1 MNPVPSSPVVTERL
15 PPAMDILSITT
26 SIVTLLDL
34 TKVLVKY
41 GNDFYKA
48 KEGREQEAAKLQR
61 LDGLIDVVA
70 RRLKAAQQE
79 PADRWHKVL
88 LDKLD
93 AKRNGHSPLKRLEEV
108 TNALEIELRSG
119 QKTRVRDRVFRHWK
133 KKEIDAQFAEI
144 SKCWDDIS
152 IFLHQGHYELSEE
165 QHRIQNEQY
174 TLQKNQYDL
183 QKDQHTLLSG
193 HDNLRKDHMGISK
206 LTNERVEKMQG
217 QFDALNGTLS
227 RQEEERTQ
235 RRLKKEEDSLRKAI
249 EQWLSPLEFPA
260 RQQDLMSKCF
270 PTGLWLLESEEF
282 TSWVKGRPWQLR
294 CYGDTGSGKVGC
306 EPSTYLQP

>member
-1 MNPVPSSPVVTERL
+1 
-15 PPAMDILSITT
+15 MDPLSITT
-26 SIVTLLDL
+26 SILSLLDV
-34 TKVLVKY
+34 TKELVKY

-48 KEGREQEAAKLQR
+48 KEGREQEAAKLKS
-61 LDGLIDVVA
+61 LGDLTDVVES
-70 RRLKAAQQE
+70 RLKVAVQE
-79 PADRWHKVL
+79 PDRPWHKVI

-93 AKRNGHSPLKRLEEV
+93 AKRNGHSPLIRLAEV
-108 TNALEIELRSG
+108 TKALSNELRPG
-119 QKTRVRDRVFRHWK
+119 QKTRVRDRVFRHWEK
-133 KKEIDAQFAEI
+133 NEIDDQFAAIYE
-144 SKCWDDIS
+144 CWDRIRIVLDG
-152 IFLHQGHYELSEE
+152 GHYELSEE

-183 QKDQHTLLSG
+183 QE
-193 HDNLRKDHMGISK
+193 DHIGISK
-206 LTNERVEKMQG
+206 FTNERMEKMQG

-235 RRLKKEEDSLRKAI
+235 RRLKKEEDTLRKAI

-260 RQQDLMSKCF
+260 RQRDLINRCF

-294 CYGDTGSGKVGC
+294 CFGDTGSGKVRC
-306 EPSTYLQP
+306 EPFTYLQP